1 MLRLF
6 GAVLILFCGV
16 AGAYFLN
23 DRARAALVQIEGFEE
38 LVRRLHADIECFSMP
53 VPVALAGCP
62 DAVFE
67 KCGFDLH
74 QSRRTLAEL
83 LGSCDIFSPE
93 IRELMDGFA
102 AHIGRGYKHE
112 QLALCERMIASLEEH
127 RASLA
132 SRLPAKQKTNGTLCL
147 CGALAVVILIV

>member
-6 GAVLILFCGV
+6 GALLRLFCGV
-16 AGAYFLN
+16 AVAYFLN
-23 DRARAALVQIEGFEE
+23 DRARAELTQIEGFEE
-38 LVRRLHADIECFSMP
+38 LVQRLRADIECFSMP
-53 VPVALAGCP
+53 VPAVLAGCP

-67 KCGFDLH
+67 KCGFNLY

-83 LGSCDIFSPE
+83 LDSCDISSPE

-102 AHIGRGYKHE
+102 AHVGRGYKHE
-112 QLALCERMIASLEEH
+112 QLALCERTIARLEEH

-132 SRLPAKQKTNGTLCL
+132 ARLPAKQKTNGTLCL